1 MPRGRYCWS
10 TGGAAVDC
18 AAPWRAGGAELRAG
32 FFAGAG
38 FTVVAVG
45 FVSAGAPAAA
55 GAVNLISIIRLVER
69 RGRAAPDNGPASDIV
84 AAGRPRRK
92 ECRTCYREAAMA
104 AAEWKR

>member
-1 MPRGRYCWS
+1 VDTGFANRSASYKLAAFSGERNSRKVPRARYCWS
-10 TGGAAVDC
+10 TGDAVDC

-55 GAVNLISIIRLVER
+55 GAVASSAGSTASI
-69 RGRAAPDNGPASDIV
+69 
-84 AAGRPRRK
+84 
-92 ECRTCYREAAMA
+92 
-104 AAEWKR
+104 